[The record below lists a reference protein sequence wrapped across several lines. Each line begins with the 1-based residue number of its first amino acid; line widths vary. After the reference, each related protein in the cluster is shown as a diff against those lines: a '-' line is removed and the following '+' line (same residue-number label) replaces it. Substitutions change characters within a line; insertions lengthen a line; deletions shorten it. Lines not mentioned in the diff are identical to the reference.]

1 MVVSLHP
8 EASLAPALSE
18 ATTAKEG
25 EAMLEE
31 AGRGLGVSGSLS
43 QLYKRWRH

>member
-1 MVVSLHP
+1 MVSLHP
-8 EASLAPALSE
+8 EASLAPALS